1 VTGEPD
7 AAKLDA
13 AGLRVSDFVSG
24 PVPVTV
30 VMIERRSG
38 EGSIAIN
45 GDLTL
50 ATLAIDP
57 LAWRKPSGIIAN
69 ASAILLMSHD
79 RLTKIDRIVVR
90 GDGILLTGAADFSDG
105 SIRSLLLDTIRL
117 GNSLGHGTVHFGAN
131 EPIAVVLQGDQID
144 LSPKLMERST
154 GPGRPD
160 RAYVTSPDW
169 TVDARFDRAI
179 LANGEHAS
187 NVLVKA
193 TGGGQT
199 VRFLDAIGMTRS
211 NASFSV
217 KIEPRSGKRQLLVE
231 AKDAGSFLQGMDAIR
246 GIQSGHLMIDGTFDT
261 PFGFHP
267 LVGAATIDNV
277 VVRNSPVLGKLLQ
290 AITLYGLVDAL
301 RGPGMTFSHIVV
313 PFRYDGAD
321 LNVDQAHAFNSSLG
335 LTANGRINLSS
346 GQASLVGTI
355 IPAYFF
361 NSMLGQLPLVGR
373 LFSPEKGGGVF
384 AARFAVDGVIDDPR
398 ISLNPISALTP
409 GFLREIFS
417 VFDRSPVG
425 KDGVPPERK

>member
-1 VTGEPD
+1 
-7 AAKLDA
+7 
-13 AGLRVSDFVSG
+13 
-24 PVPVTV
+24 
-30 VMIERRSG
+30 
-38 EGSIAIN
+38 
-45 GDLTL
+45 
-50 ATLAIDP
+50 
-57 LAWRKPSGIIAN
+57 
-69 ASAILLMSHD
+69 
-79 RLTKIDRIVVR
+79 
-90 GDGILLTGAADFSDG
+90 
-105 SIRSLLLDTIRL
+105 
-117 GNSLGHGTVHFGAN
+117 
-131 EPIAVVLQGDQID
+131 
-144 LSPKLMERST
+144 
-154 GPGRPD
+154 
-160 RAYVTSPDW
+160 
-169 TVDARFDRAI
+169 
-179 LANGEHAS
+179 
-187 NVLVKA
+187 
-193 TGGGQT
+193 
-199 VRFLDAIGMTRS
+199 MTRS